1 MNKHN
6 RVLYIDPLLQNGH
19 VNFNNIYIKS
29 LAKAGYDLE
38 FIFVKDYEDKLDI
51 DKSKVIYSI
60 PKALFKR
67 DYGKLVN
74 RIAYLY
80 GLILIKMFVNFK
92 KYDFVIF
99 SSFEEISFAFSGI
112 TKSYLINHI
121 NVSNS
126 YESKSK
132 FFFLN
137 WVLRA
142 NSLIVLDEKT
152 KKYLA
157 TKGSYDIH
165 MLPHGLPSSKLFND
179 EIKEDSLF
187 YIIEEFKKYKKIIF
201 SPSESSSDKA
211 FINELIESRNFIKY
225 LEDESILF
233 IYKNDEL
240 KIIPN
245 IVAINGYLNQKAY
258 DYLFLKSNIILL
270 AYPESFRYR
279 VSGVLLECIANN
291 KACAVSRI
299 DILESFTEFFNY
311 DPFFSNIE
319 ELIQTI
325 DNLNNNSNEN
335 YFKNLNLLEPDFN
348 NFFK

>member
-60 PKALFKR
+60 PKALFKK
-67 DYGKLVN
+67 DYGKLIN

-80 GLILIKMFVNFK
+80 GLFLIKMFVNFK

-126 YESKSK
+126 YESKAK

-137 WVLRA
+137 RVLRA

-152 KKYLA
+152 KNIYPQRGIMTYICCRTVSLAQNYLMM
-157 TKGSYDIH
+157 K
-165 MLPHGLPSSKLFND
+165 
-179 EIKEDSLF
+179 
-187 YIIEEFKKYKKIIF
+187 
-201 SPSESSSDKA
+201 
-211 FINELIESRNFIKY
+211 
-225 LEDESILF
+225 
-233 IYKNDEL
+233 
-240 KIIPN
+240 
-245 IVAINGYLNQKAY
+245 
-258 DYLFLKSNIILL
+258 
-270 AYPESFRYR
+270 
-279 VSGVLLECIANN
+279 
-291 KACAVSRI
+291 
-299 DILESFTEFFNY
+299 
-311 DPFFSNIE
+311 
-319 ELIQTI
+319 
-325 DNLNNNSNEN
+325 
-335 YFKNLNLLEPDFN
+335 
-348 NFFK
+348 